1 MDETEENVSDLGRK
15 ITSANLIYKSL
26 NINFMYFIG
35 FIEYEL
41 RKLERCR
48 ARSPSLPLQCD
59 SICTDDSISPPL
71 PLDLPVPCVN
81 PDILCRMPDFK
92 GKQRFLRN
100 LGLESISKKERE
112 GISCRI

>member
-1 MDETEENVSDLGRK
+1 
-15 ITSANLIYKSL
+15 
-26 NINFMYFIG
+26 MYLFG

-48 ARSPSLPLQCD
+48 AQSPLPPLQYENSPSDGEVSL
-59 SICTDDSISPPL
+59 PL
-71 PLDLPVPCVN
+71 PLDLPLPN
-81 PDILCRMPDFK
+81 GSPDMLCRMPDFK

-112 GISCRI
+112 GIFICIYEKVTS

>member
-1 MDETEENVSDLGRK
+1 MFYYLY
-15 ITSANLIYKSL
+15 L
-26 NINFMYFIG
+26 

-48 ARSPSLPLQCD
+48 AQSPLPPLQYDSIPSDGNISLPL
-59 SICTDDSISPPL
+59 PLNLPL
-71 PLDLPVPCVN
+71 PSGN
-81 PDILCRMPDFK
+81 PDMLCRVPDFK

-112 GISCRI
+112 GIFICIDEKLTS

>member
-1 MDETEENVSDLGRK
+1 MFV
-15 ITSANLIYKSL
+15 NLIYKRS
-26 NINFMYFIG
+26 NICFIYLIG
-35 FIEYEL
+35 FVEYEL

-59 SICTDDSISPPL
+59 SLSSDGSISPPL
-71 PLDLPVPCVN
+71 PLDLPVPCAN
-81 PDILCRMPDFK
+81 PDVLCRMPDFK

-100 LGLESISKKERE
+100 LGLESISKKDRE